1 MLKPAII
8 ALALLTAISPALA
21 KAQKLPFVGTKYFNI
36 AGGMDTWESITITK
50 KGNVTVK
57 AEAGSSITLY
67 KGKYK
72 NLLPMEGGEYYY
84 QIKGNTIRMLDK
96 NKKLDYSCEYSVNR
110 VNPDSSACVL
120 TLSNFD

>member
-21 KAQKLPFVGTKYFNI
+21 KAQKLPFVGTRYFNF
-36 AGGMDTWESITITK
+36 AGGMGTEESITITK
-50 KGNVTVK
+50 KGNATVK
-57 AEAGSSITLY
+57 AGAGSSITLY

-96 NKKLDYSCEYSVNR
+96 NKKLDYSCEYSANR
-110 VNPDSSACVL
+110 VNPDSSACIL
-120 TLSNFD
+120 TLSNLD